1 MEKLSVLVVDD
12 EPGICSGITRV
23 LTKFSVGFP
32 FMDENIGFDVQ
43 ETFNGED
50 AIKVIDN
57 KVPDIILL
65 DNKLPGIP
73 GIEVLEYINKR
84 QLDTIVLMITS
95 YASLELAVKATNQGA
110 HDFIPKPFTPQE
122 LRSAIESV
130 TKHIFLRR
138 MTRKLNREGRQIRFQ
153 FLSVL
158 SHEMKAPLNAIE
170 GYLRIMQERQAG
182 NDLESYDKII
192 DRSLVRVRGMRNL
205 IMDLLDLT
213 KIESG
218 KKKREVAPVNLVD
231 IARISIDTMG
241 PISIQKDVR
250 ISLTSPD
257 RVMFDADREEFEI
270 ILNNLLSNAVKYNI
284 EGGRVDCIIEERQDE
299 IIIVVSDTGIGM
311 GKDEI
316 PRLFN
321 EFVRI
326 KNERTKHITGSGL
339 GLSIVKKLTRL
350 YDGKIDVESAPGEG
364 SVFRLAFPKKVTGN
378 QSLKEKTDE
387 AARKNS

>member
-1 MEKLSVLVVDD
+1 MEKLHVLVVDD
-12 EPGICSGITRV
+12 EPGICSGIIRI
-23 LTKFSVGFP
+23 LSNYSVGFP

-43 ETFNGED
+43 ETSTGED
-50 AIKVIDN
+50 AISIVDS

-73 GIEVLEYINKR
+73 GIEVLEYINQKR
-84 QLDTIVLMITS
+84 LDTIVLMITS

-130 TKHIFLRR
+130 TKHIFLKR
-138 MTRKLNREGRQIRFQ
+138 MTRKLNKEGKQIRFQ

-170 GYLRIMQERQAG
+170 GYLRIMQDRQAG
-182 NDLESYDKII
+182 SNLDAYEKII
-192 DRSLVRVRGMRNL
+192 ERSLVRVKGMRNL
-205 IMDLLDLT
+205 IMDMLDLT

-218 KKKREVAPVNLVD
+218 KKKREVVPVNISE
-231 IARISIDTMG
+231 IAKISIDTMG

-250 ISLTSPD
+250 INLTAPSE
-257 RVMFDADREEFEI
+257 VMFEADQEEFEI
-270 ILNNLLSNAVKYNI
+270 IFNNLLSNAIKYNI
-284 EGGRVDCIIEERQDE
+284 EGGKVDIIIEDNKEKLV
-299 IIIVVSDTGIGM
+299 IIVKDTGIGM
-311 GKDEI
+311 GSSEI
-316 PRLFN
+316 PRLFD

-326 KNERTKHITGSGL
+326 KNEQTKNITGSGL

-350 YDGKIDVESAPGEG
+350 YKGEISVESIPGEG
-364 SVFRLAFPKKVTGN
+364 STFKIEFDKHTLFITNDNNK
-378 QSLKEKTDE
+378 
-387 AARKNS
+387 